1 MTTVDRSRVVLGKV
15 SGIFGV
21 RGWVKLYSYTAPKE
35 ALLNYTECFL
45 EEAGAERA
53 AEIEESKPHGKSL
66 IAKFAGVDDRET
78 AQALI
83 GMTISVPR
91 AALPELGEGHFYWA
105 DLEGLEVRR
114 QSGDSLGTVSH
125 LMATGAND
133 VLVVTGQGQD
143 VLIPFVMG
151 SVILDVDLEQGWI
164 TVDWEWD

>member
-1 MTTVDRSRVVLGKV
+1 MTTIDRSRVVLGKV
-15 SGIFGV
+15 SGIYGV
-21 RGWVKLYSYTAPKE
+21 RGWVKLYSYTDPKE

-66 IAKFAGVDDRET
+66 IAKFAGVVDRDR

-83 GMTISVPR
+83 GASISVPR
-91 AALPELGEGHFYWA
+91 AALPALEDGHYYWA

-114 QSGDSLGTVSH
+114 QGGDTVGTVSH

-133 VLVVTGQGQD
+133 VLVVAGEGQE

-151 SVILDVDLEQGWI
+151 SVILDVDLQEGLI
-164 TVDWEWD
+164 SVDWEWD